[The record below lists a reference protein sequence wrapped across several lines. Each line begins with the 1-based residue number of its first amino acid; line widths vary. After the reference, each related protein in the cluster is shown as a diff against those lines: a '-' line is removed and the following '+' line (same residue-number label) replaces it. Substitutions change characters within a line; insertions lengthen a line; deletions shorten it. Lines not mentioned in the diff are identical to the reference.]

1 MQFPY
6 KKFKLADGTELFKPI
21 IPIGL
26 LFNGKLIRYQSFS
39 WGEEENGVLFAYEAL
54 IDSGADFNIFNAE
67 IGELLGINV
76 RAGKKVQFSGIAGE
90 PFEVYLH
97 NLTLEV
103 GGWQYKI
110 TSGFSYEISPY
121 GFGILG
127 QKGFFDLFR
136 VEFIFSRG
144 IIEITSE

>member
-6 KKFKLADGTELFKPI
+6 KKFKLADRTELLKPI

-26 LFNGKLIRYQSFS
+26 LFNGKRIRH
-39 WGEEENGVLFAYEAL
+39 EAL

-67 IGELLGINV
+67 IGELLGINI
-76 RAGKKVQFSGIAGE
+76 RSGKEIKFSGIAGN

-103 GGWQYKI
+103 GGWRYKI
-110 TSGFSYEISPY
+110 MAGFSYEISPY

-136 VEFIFSRG
+136 IKFIFSKG
-144 IIEITSE
+144 IIEITSEKKD

>member
-26 LFNGKLIRYQSFS
+26 LFNGKQIR
-39 WGEEENGVLFAYEAL
+39 YEAL
-54 IDSGADFNIFNAE
+54 IDSGADFDIFNAE
-67 IGELLGINV
+67 IGEILGINI
-76 RAGKKVQFSGIAGE
+76 RDGKKMQFSGIAGE
-90 PFEVYLH
+90 PFKVYLH
-97 NLTLEV
+97 DLTLEV

-110 TSGFSYEISPY
+110 VAGFSYKISPY

-127 QKGFFDLFR
+127 QKGFFDLFK
-136 VEFIFSRG
+136 VKFIFSKG
-144 IIEITSE
+144 IIELTLERSSN

>member
-1 MQFPY
+1 MRFPY
-6 KKFKLADGTELFKPI
+6 KKFKLADGIELFKPI

-26 LFNGKLIRYQSFS
+26 LFNGKQIR
-39 WGEEENGVLFAYEAL
+39 YEAL

-67 IGELLGINV
+67 IGEIIGINI
-76 RAGKKVQFSGIAGE
+76 RDGKKVQFSGIAGE

-97 NLTLEV
+97 GLTLEV

-110 TSGFSYEISPY
+110 VAGFSYEISPY

-136 VEFIFSRG
+136 VKFIFSKG
-144 IIEITSE
+144 IIEITPERS

>member
-6 KKFKLADGTELFKPI
+6 KKFKLADGTELLKPI

-26 LFNGKLIRYQSFS
+26 LYKGKLIK
-39 WGEEENGVLFAYEAL
+39 YEAL

-67 IGELLGINV
+67 IGELLGIDV
-76 RAGKKVQFSGIAGE
+76 RSGKKMKFSGIAGQ
-90 PFEVYLH
+90 PFNVFLH
-97 NLTLEV
+97 NLTLKI

-110 TSGFSYEISPY
+110 RAGFSYEISPY

-136 VEFIFSRG
+136 VKFVISKG
-144 IIEITSE
+144 IIEITPERN

>member
-6 KKFKLADGTELFKPI
+6 KKFKLADGTELLKPI

-26 LFNGKLIRYQSFS
+26 LFNGKQIR
-39 WGEEENGVLFAYEAL
+39 YEAL

-67 IGELLGINV
+67 IGEILGINI
-76 RAGKKVQFSGIAGE
+76 RDGKKVQFSGIAGE

-110 TSGFSYEISPY
+110 ISGFSYKISPY

-127 QKGFFDLFR
+127 QKGFFDLFKIK
-136 VEFIFSRG
+136 FIFSRG
-144 IIEITSE
+144 IIEITPE

>member
-1 MQFPY
+1 MQFLY
-6 KKFKLADGTELFKPI
+6 KKFKLTDGTELLKPI

-26 LFNGKLIRYQSFS
+26 LLNDKLIR
-39 WGEEENGVLFAYEAL
+39 YEAL

-67 IGELLGINV
+67 IGELLGINI
-76 RAGKKVQFSGIAGE
+76 RSGKKVKFSGIAGE

-110 TSGFSYEISPY
+110 VAGFSYQISPY

-136 VEFIFSRG
+136 IKFIFSRG
-144 IIEITSE
+144 IIEITPER

>member
-6 KKFKLADGTELFKPI
+6 KKFKLADGTELLKPI

-26 LFNGKLIRYQSFS
+26 LFNGKF
-39 WGEEENGVLFAYEAL
+39 VKYEAL

-67 IGELLGINV
+67 IGELLGIDT
-76 RAGKKVQFSGIAGE
+76 RSGKKVKFSGIAGE
-90 PFEVYLH
+90 PFEVFLH
-97 NLTLEV
+97 NLTLEI

-110 TSGFSYEISPY
+110 VAGFSYEISPY

-127 QKGFFDLFR
+127 QRGFFDLFR
-136 VEFIFSRG
+136 VKFIFSKG
-144 IIEITSE
+144 IIEITPEKG

>member
-6 KKFKLADGTELFKPI
+6 KKFKLADSTELLKPI

-26 LFNGKLIRYQSFS
+26 LFNGKS
-39 WGEEENGVLFAYEAL
+39 VKYETL

-67 IGELLGINV
+67 IGELLGIDI
-76 RAGKKVQFSGIAGE
+76 RSGKKVKFSGIAGE
-90 PFEVYLH
+90 PFEVFLH
-97 NLTLEV
+97 NLTLEI

-110 TSGFSYEISPY
+110 VAGFSYEISPY

-136 VEFIFSRG
+136 IKFIFSKG
-144 IIEITSE
+144 IVEITPEKG

>member
-26 LFNGKLIRYQSFS
+26 LFNGKQIR
-39 WGEEENGVLFAYEAL
+39 YEAL

-76 RAGKKVQFSGIAGE
+76 RDGKKVQFSGIAGE

>member
-6 KKFKLADGTELFKPI
+6 KKFKLADGTELLKPI

-26 LFNGKLIRYQSFS
+26 LFNGKLIR
-39 WGEEENGVLFAYEAL
+39 YEAL

-67 IGELLGINV
+67 IGELLDINI
-76 RAGKKVQFSGIAGE
+76 RAGKKVQFSGIAGK

-110 TSGFSYEISPY
+110 TAGFSYEISSY

-136 VEFIFSRG
+136 VKFIFSKG
-144 IIEITSE
+144 TIEITPERS

>member
-1 MQFPY
+1 MKFVY
-6 KKFKLADGTELFKPI
+6 KKFKLTDSTELLKPI

-26 LFNGKLIRYQSFS
+26 LFNRRLIRYES
-39 WGEEENGVLFAYEAL
+39 L

-67 IGELLGINV
+67 VGELLGIDI
-76 RAGKKVQFSGIAGE
+76 RSGKKVKFSGIAGN

-97 NLTLEV
+97 NLILEI

-110 TSGFSYEISPY
+110 VAGFSYEISPY

-127 QKGFFDLFR
+127 QKGFFNLFR
-136 VEFIFSRG
+136 VKFVFSKG
-144 IIEITSE
+144 IIEVTPEKN

>member
-1 MQFPY
+1 MRFPY
-6 KKFKLADGTELFKPI
+6 KKFKLNDGSELLKPI

-26 LFNGKLIRYQSFS
+26 LFNGEVVR
-39 WGEEENGVLFAYEAL
+39 YEAL

-67 IGELLGINV
+67 IGELLGIDIRSGNKV
-76 RAGKKVQFSGIAGE
+76 RFGGIAGE

-103 GGWQYKI
+103 GGWEHEVAA
-110 TSGFSYEISPY
+110 GFSYAISPY

-127 QKGFFDLFR
+127 QKGFFNLFR
-136 VEFIFSRG
+136 IKFILSKG
-144 IIEITSE
+144 IVEITPERQ

>member
-26 LFNGKLIRYQSFS
+26 LFNGKQIR
-39 WGEEENGVLFAYEAL
+39 YEAL

>member
-6 KKFKLADGTELFKPI
+6 KKFKLTDGSELLKPI
-21 IPIGL
+21 IPIDL
-26 LFNGKLIRYQSFS
+26 FFNGKLIR
-39 WGEEENGVLFAYEAL
+39 YEAL

-67 IGELLGINV
+67 IGEILGINI
-76 RAGKKVQFSGIAGE
+76 RSGKKVKFSGIAGK

-97 NLTLEV
+97 NLTLGV

-110 TSGFSYEISPY
+110 MAGFSYEISPY

-127 QKGFFDLFR
+127 QKGFFNLFG
-136 VEFIFSRG
+136 VKFIFSKG
-144 IIEITSE
+144 IIEITPEER

>member
-1 MQFPY
+1 LLSNLMQFPY
-6 KKFKLADGTELFKPI
+6 KKFKLADGTELLKPI

-26 LFNGKLIRYQSFS
+26 LLNKRLIR
-39 WGEEENGVLFAYEAL
+39 YEAL

-67 IGELLGINV
+67 IGELLGINIPF
-76 RAGKKVQFSGIAGE
+76 GKKMKFSGIAGE

-97 NLTLEV
+97 NLTLDV

-110 TSGFSYEISPY
+110 MAGFSYEISPY

-127 QKGFFDLFR
+127 QRGFFDLFR
-136 VEFIFSRG
+136 VKFIFSKG
-144 IIEITSE
+144 IVEITPEVR

>member
-6 KKFKLADGTELFKPI
+6 KKFKLADSTELLKPI

-26 LFNGKLIRYQSFS
+26 LFNGKS
-39 WGEEENGVLFAYEAL
+39 VKYETL

-67 IGELLGINV
+67 IGELLGIDI
-76 RAGKKVQFSGIAGE
+76 RSGKKVKFSGIAGE
-90 PFEVYLH
+90 PFEVFLH
-97 NLTLEV
+97 NLTLEI

-110 TSGFSYEISPY
+110 VAGFSYEISPY

-127 QKGFFDLFR
+127 QKGFFDLFK
-136 VEFIFSRG
+136 VKFIFSKG
-144 IIEITSE
+144 IIEITPERS

>member
-26 LFNGKLIRYQSFS
+26 LFNGKLVR
-39 WGEEENGVLFAYEAL
+39 YEAL

-76 RAGKKVQFSGIAGE
+76 RAGKKMQFSGIAGE

-97 NLTLEV
+97 NLIIEV

-110 TSGFSYEISPY
+110 VAGFSYEISPY

-136 VEFIFSRG
+136 VKFIFSKG
-144 IIEITSE
+144 IIEITPERS

>member
-6 KKFKLADGTELFKPI
+6 KRFKLADGTELLKPI

-26 LFNGKLIRYQSFS
+26 LYKGKQIK
-39 WGEEENGVLFAYEAL
+39 YEAL

-67 IGELLGINV
+67 IGELLGIDI
-76 RAGKKVQFSGIAGE
+76 RSGKKMKFSGIAGE

-97 NLTLEV
+97 NLAVEI

-110 TSGFSYEISPY
+110 VAGFSYEISPY
-121 GFGILG
+121 GFGVLG

-136 VEFIFSRG
+136 VKFIFSKG
-144 IIEITSE
+144 IIEITPERN

>member
-6 KKFKLADGTELFKPI
+6 KKFELADGTKLFKPI

-26 LFNGKLIRYQSFS
+26 LFNGKLIR
-39 WGEEENGVLFAYEAL
+39 YEAL

-67 IGELLGINV
+67 IGELLGINICT
-76 RAGKKVQFSGIAGE
+76 GKKMQFSGIAGK
-90 PFEVYLH
+90 PFKVYLH
-97 NLTLEV
+97 NLILEV

-110 TSGFSYEISPY
+110 MAGFSYEISPY

-127 QKGFFDLFR
+127 QRGFFDLFR
-136 VEFIFSRG
+136 VKFIFSKG
-144 IIEITSE
+144 IVEITPEVR

>member
-6 KKFKLADGTELFKPI
+6 KKFKLADGTELLKPI

-26 LFNGKLIRYQSFS
+26 LFNGKLIR
-39 WGEEENGVLFAYEAL
+39 YEAL

-67 IGELLGINV
+67 IGELLGIDI
-76 RAGKKVQFSGIAGE
+76 RSGKKVKFSGIAGE
-90 PFEVYLH
+90 PFEVYIH
-97 NLTLEV
+97 NLILEI

-110 TSGFSYEISPY
+110 VAGFSYEVSPY

-136 VEFIFSRG
+136 IRFIFSRG
-144 IIEITSE
+144 IIEITPEQR

>member
-6 KKFKLADGTELFKPI
+6 KKFKSADGTELLKPI

-26 LFNGKLIRYQSFS
+26 LLNGKLIR
-39 WGEEENGVLFAYEAL
+39 YEAL

-67 IGELLGINV
+67 IGELLGLNV
-76 RAGKKVQFSGIAGE
+76 RAGKRKEFSGIIGK
-90 PFEVYLH
+90 PFEVYFH

-103 GGWQYKI
+103 GGWQCKI
-110 TSGFSYEISPY
+110 IAGFSYEISPY

-127 QKGFFDLFR
+127 QKGFFNLFR
-136 VEFIFSRG
+136 IKFIFSKG
-144 IIEITSE
+144 IIEITPERR

>member
-6 KKFKLADGTELFKPI
+6 KKFKLDDRTELLKPI

-26 LFNGKLIRYQSFS
+26 LFNGKRIRH
-39 WGEEENGVLFAYEAL
+39 EAL

>member
-1 MQFPY
+1 MWVNSV
-6 KKFKLADGTELFKPI
+6 KRSELTDGTELLKPI

-26 LFNGKLIRYQSFS
+26 LFNGKLIRYES
-39 WGEEENGVLFAYEAL
+39 L

-67 IGELLGINV
+67 IGELLGINI
-76 RAGKKVQFSGIAGE
+76 RSGKRVKFSGIAGK
-90 PFEVYLH
+90 PFDVYLH
-97 NLTLEV
+97 NLALEV

-110 TSGFSYEISPY
+110 MAGFSYEISPY

-136 VEFIFSRG
+136 IKFILSKG
-144 IIEITSE
+144 VIEITPE

>member
-1 MQFPY
+1 MKFFY
-6 KKFKLADGTELFKPI
+6 KKFRLDDGTELLKPI

-26 LFNGKLIRYQSFS
+26 LFNGKII
-39 WGEEENGVLFAYEAL
+39 NYEAL

-67 IGELLGINV
+67 IGELLGIDV
-76 RAGKKVQFSGIAGE
+76 RSGKKIEFSGIAGK

-97 NLTLEV
+97 SLTLKM

-110 TSGFSYEISPY
+110 IAGFSYEISPY

-127 QKGFFDLFR
+127 QKGFFNLFR
-136 VEFIFSRG
+136 VKFIYSKG
-144 IIEITSE
+144 VIEITPEQK

>member
-6 KKFKLADGTELFKPI
+6 KKFKLADGTELLKPI

-26 LFNGKLIRYQSFS
+26 LYNGKFVR
-39 WGEEENGVLFAYEAL
+39 YEAL

-67 IGELLGINV
+67 IGELLGIDIQS
-76 RAGKKVQFSGIAGE
+76 GKKVKFSGIDGE
-90 PFEVYLH
+90 PFDVFLH
-97 NLTLEV
+97 NLTLEI

-110 TSGFSYEISPY
+110 VAGFSYQISPY

-136 VEFIFSRG
+136 IRFIFAKG
-144 IIEITSE
+144 IIEIAPERS

>member
-6 KKFKLADGTELFKPI
+6 KKFKLADGTELLKPI

-26 LFNGKLIRYQSFS
+26 LFNGKS
-39 WGEEENGVLFAYEAL
+39 VKYEAL

-67 IGELLGINV
+67 IGELLGINI
-76 RAGKKVQFSGIAGE
+76 RSGKKIKFSGIAGE
-90 PFEVYLH
+90 PFEVFLH
-97 NLTLEV
+97 NLTLEI

-110 TSGFSYEISPY
+110 VAGFSYEISPY

-127 QKGFFDLFR
+127 QKGFFNLFG
-136 VEFIFSRG
+136 VKFIFSKG
-144 IIEITSE
+144 IVEITPEKS